1 MHYLVLG
8 AEVSEDG
15 DIAIV
20 NKTFT
25 SEKELDRAQL
35 VLMTAV
41 AIAKDVAKERGI
53 NEINPDSKNWTD
65 RQYIDFMES
74 DCNVDLYIDRV
85 FQSPSPINLQ
95 EVGNTLTY
103 EQKVYRW
110 ASSHYL
116 SEAVPNSFFKLT
128 EKEQN
133 NHLKENV
140 KQSFEDWLPEDI
152 HQHICSL
159 SNDVIMKKVPEE
171 EDNEAN

>member
-53 NEINPDSKNWTD
+53 NEINPDSKTG
-65 RQYIDFMES
+65 QI
-74 DCNVDLYIDRV
+74 V
-85 FQSPSPINLQ
+85 
-95 EVGNTLTY
+95 NT
-103 EQKVYRW
+103 
-110 ASSHYL
+110 
-116 SEAVPNSFFKLT
+116 
-128 EKEQN
+128 
-133 NHLKENV
+133 
-140 KQSFEDWLPEDI
+140 
-152 HQHICSL
+152 
-159 SNDVIMKKVPEE
+159 
-171 EDNEAN
+171 

>member
-20 NKTFT
+20 NKAFT

-53 NEINPDSKNWTD
+53 HEINPDSKNWTD
-65 RQYIDFMES
+65 REYIDFMES

-103 EQKVYRW
+103 EQKIYQW

-128 EKEQN
+128 DKKQLDY
-133 NHLKENV
+133 LKENV
-140 KQSFEDWLPEDI
+140 WQFFEDCPAEDI
-152 HQHICSL
+152 HQNICSL
-159 SNDVIMKKVPEE
+159 SNDVIMKKVPQ
-171 EDNEAN
+171 EDV